1 MKEVKFINEVRPNGC
16 SKSVLIPSYIVKM
29 LGIKDKD
36 VVEITIKPPIYN
48 AQTILHFYELLLDL
62 PCQTH

>member
-16 SKSVLIPSYIVKM
+16 SKSALISYIVKM

-36 VVEITIKPPIYN
+36 VVEITIKK
-48 AQTILHFYELLLDL
+48 LEK
-62 PCQTH
+62 

>member
-36 VVEITIKPPIYN
+36 VVEITIKKLEN
-48 AQTILHFYELLLDL
+48 
-62 PCQTH
+62 